1 MGKYD
6 DAIGGGK
13 IILDVEEVL
22 NEESAKKVDE
32 RIKKQKAE
40 LEKPIEVEIK
50 TDRAVKRLEELTKA
64 ANQVKSDLQ
73 EALSSKKS
81 FEDIN
86 ELVSKYETL
95 KKNIKALTPNIDKNN
110 ASLKESNKALK
121 DTKKLIDQLS
131 VSQEKLNKTKK
142 NKSIDSTVKQVD
154 ASKDLV
160 SSTEQAIN
168 AQEKQTKIIK
178 EQVKVTEKLAV
189 AQEKA
194 TNEQAKYMYHA
205 GKFRDNGRK
214 SESLGSLYPGRS
226 TGFYGTGTYGVDSSH
241 IKEISTGQYG
251 KKPMSIID
259 TSSYNLYNATTD
271 KVASLLHLFLQQLTD
286 KIYGSKGSKRI
297 NALYSD
303 FNKLF
308 PDNTIITTYDEF
320 KRVVEEIATY
330 VSQNKGRYPQMYDL
344 DSAPTMFMKKL
355 GYEGINTLGTSH
367 ANTTYG
373 TVIYDLK
380 EESIICKEITDELQ
394 KQQILEGNIS
404 EVIALNSKK
413 KQEEADATKKPV
425 QEQERA
431 IKKQERLTAA
441 VEETVQARQEDAK
454 ITVRTIEQVNAELE
468 QEKQKLQEINSE
480 IERNNNAF
488 QNLYDKKRNY
498 GKVVFETDSAVYDTE
513 ILSLASK
520 ELKEFNDLL
529 LTRNKFQ
536 EKYIKLRDIISRY
549 YVGERMEDYT
559 IDRGLYKDMDQYIS
573 ENHDMRLLDKFFQ
586 QGQKTTNKETNEL
599 FKNIVGELQSDGA
612 TVSRLLSSGEVY
624 GAQIRRELN
633 SEETNLN
640 QTNQRLLAE
649 REAQLT
655 KINALRQEELDL
667 TTKAGQEEIKNTQ
680 IAKTKSRYYE
690 IDEKA
695 AKLSKQMRSFDDYK
709 AGSATASYR
718 SAIDEIAKIVEEKK
732 AQFPD
737 QSDKLDELFDRYAR
751 NLATFI
757 NRDNQIG
764 AQYPSVMISGAGNYN
779 TKKHNRQMASWGK
792 NYQYYDE
799 KVLPI
804 ESRIRSFG
812 STGTIAIRNDES
824 DALEKLEAKLEY
836 MKYWHEIM
844 VEVNKYYRKNKT
856 LEGFEGVGSDELERI
871 KNDLAI
877 IKQVGMYDVP
887 YPQYALSNDNQNINR
902 IEGRIAE
909 LKRLKENKGLQENND
924 IYKLWTDKQDMRI
937 RISFEVGKPDQEI
950 IDMLKGKS
958 FKWSPKNKAWQRQ
971 LTDNAVYDTKR
982 LQEDLHEFYGITSVP
997 DTQSNIPAVEKVQS
1011 LITDLANKY
1020 GESSFSNIFGET
1032 VAQFG
1037 ELNASNAIELYD
1049 VLIAKEKEYIAQC
1062 EREAEVRKK
1071 AAPELAKFAQEQ
1083 NQVLNNLI
1091 NYTEDSAEEINKIV
1105 TEFCNKIQNES
1116 MSATEAIEGFTLAI
1130 QEYGKAAGILKN
1142 NDNIIS
1148 APTIETVSTNEP
1160 EVKLFTK
1167 PKNNQEKLFN
1177 TLATGENAFK
1187 SKSKGDISGFNLADR
1202 ETIAEAIVQG
1212 LQQGLNEIN
1221 IVVNNGKT
1229 TLTLAGGVK
1238 AAAEILNSL
1247 GFQAIESEITKFVQH
1262 AFNKKDIKGYF
1273 ANSENGHYISDNY
1286 QMYRISRP
1294 LNEMES
1300 KIFSTFTENQSL
1312 LDVLNGGK
1320 YATATLPNNVRE
1332 VSIDIPGGKK
1342 GGEKHYIFKTEDGQ
1356 YLVVRKSYLDN
1367 IRKVSSVI
1375 KYIPNQTKNGRNISP
1390 LYGFDKN
1397 NNVVAATTP
1406 VRTQE
1411 SPEKL
1416 FNSALPTSKRF
1427 SVIND
1432 KPLNIAGTDVI
1443 IEKKKQIQAFSEATK
1458 QAQQQADAEER
1469 VAQAAENAESEN
1481 AKLTSSYKG
1490 LADAVERYVESSKK
1504 LWAAYDNGEDFSKFA
1519 EERNA
1524 AIEKIASLFPAD
1536 DISGIPAS
1544 LSQSGYKIALQSK
1557 EMSSQFAK
1565 DGAEATLKAIETNLG
1580 QAAEE
1585 VRLAEEA
1592 KRIEEERLAEEAKA
1606 KQIADETAET
1616 KRKQAEAA
1624 KEAARQAQAQA
1635 EAEKAAAEAA
1645 SKTVKSL
1652 NDANSTIDA
1661 SAEELIARDVN
1672 EALKQLRSAKN
1683 NETTLFTL
1691 KGVFEG
1697 EDLVE
1702 QAQEMVKN
1710 IAKQANLT
1718 LGKFNVKDDVIK
1730 VQLYNEELKV
1740 TVDQMYKLRA
1750 ATEEVESAQLE
1761 LVSQSFSQNVKALNE
1776 NTFDVEGVQQR
1787 ALASIEKVR
1796 SSLHG
1801 LEYDLTDL
1809 ENIAKN
1815 ISSQDD
1821 FNKFNNQLKAAQDNI
1836 QAIKNSTV
1844 SKNSMN
1850 PLANMQRD
1858 MQNANIEIETMRIKL
1873 EKFGN
1878 IDGVTKAKQMLEEM
1892 TSAAQQFNSAQ
1903 DAQGQQS
1910 AYNQYSNLR
1919 SQFKAQ
1925 TEYINAV
1932 KQLKDSQVSAA
1943 KQTDPI
1949 REQYK
1954 SLLDIINKINSVN
1967 SNILKYQGK
1976 DGGSGLFSGYISQL
1990 QSDKQ
1995 KLVSEL
2001 QSITQ
2006 EINNALSGGFV
2017 QGKEFSI
2024 PFTNIL
2030 SDDGGAVSSFL
2041 NDTKTQAALTTEE
2054 IEKLVAAL
2062 QKTQNI
2068 DVEAA
2073 ARVTEQFKS
2082 VQKTYKQ
2089 ITSLTTLDKNGSLY
2103 KGVEN
2108 VFAQIMQYKDTLSSD
2123 PTQWTPEQS
2132 ANLQVLIDK
2141 FNEYGNVLVQ
2151 VGQKEAQYFAG
2162 KTKYAQDTTMDNMIQ
2177 NETEKAK
2184 KLTDVQK
2191 QLEEAARSFAQK
2203 SGAENAFVTNFTQS
2217 ADGIAKLDFSIFDTA
2232 TNSLRNFRM
2241 EMGSVSEGMYVTE
2254 TTVNKALANIQAA
2267 QKQIQ
2272 SMSDL
2277 VVRLGQ
2283 SGVDINSDTATGQV
2297 SKLLQ
2302 LLQQLR
2308 AETAKGDG
2316 ADQSILSKLTKDAK
2330 LSCAEVEKLYK
2341 QLIQMQNSIN
2351 SGEAKSLG
2359 VVDLNG
2365 DKYSQMAEKIKE
2377 FAATFPDAALNIG
2390 KLNEETG
2397 KLPFTITS
2405 AGGEMTSFEAK
2416 VNSLNGQ
2423 MILQKKGVQQ
2433 LGSSWDQFKNSL
2445 SKTGKQ
2451 LMTALVGY
2459 NVFFKAISEI
2469 RKGINYV
2476 KEIDLAM
2483 TELKKVTDETEA
2495 SYDRFLKTASKTAG
2509 AIGSTVSDFTEATAN
2524 FARLG
2529 YTMEESADMAET
2541 AIVYKNVADGL
2552 DTVEES
2558 TESIISTMKAFGIES
2573 DDTMGIIDRFNEVGN
2588 NFAITSA
2595 GIGEALQRSASAL
2608 YEAGNTIDESIGL
2621 VTAANSVIQNPEQV
2635 GTALKTLALRLRG
2648 TKTELE
2654 EAGEDVDGMAEST
2667 SQLQAKLKAL
2677 THGKVDIMVDEN
2689 NFKNTTEILREM
2701 SAAWE
2706 DMTDI
2711 ERASALELM
2720 GGKRQANI
2728 LSSIIKNFDTVEDV
2742 IETSM
2747 NSQGSAL
2754 KENEKYLD
2762 SVQGRIDILT
2772 NSMQT
2777 LWNNTLNSDVLKFF
2791 LDIANAIVKVIDK
2804 VGLLG
2809 TAISAILAKNA
2820 FSKKSNFGNIFQF
2833 DQAGFKGGKTFSQSF
2848 GLNEKS
2854 FGGKLLKGIGS
2865 GFKEYIANLK
2875 NTEVAAAGAQASVNA
2890 LAGSEE
2896 AQGNASLF
2904 AAIKSKLAA
2913 AGITSI
2919 GAASAIAAV
2928 GVQVLNA
2935 ALTMGIG
2942 VLVSAVMQGIMSLI
2956 NKVAQSSENLKQEV
2970 TELTDAYETAKKS
2983 FSDNL
2988 DTLTTPSDT
2997 AAYKDLEEEFSK
3009 LTKGVDAY
3017 GNNISLT
3024 SDQYERYREIC
3035 ETICDLN
3042 PSLIDGYDSATE
3054 AIGRNASALSNL
3066 IEQQKRQARQEAQE
3080 YTKDENIKK
3089 ISKNAI
3095 NDYKDAQKE
3104 YYKAYGLNKKGKVK
3118 AKEGSLLSALESQ
3131 IDDGDW
3137 EDVAVATMK
3146 QLGYETDKIKEVL
3159 QQYYV
3164 DSEFDTGM
3172 WFTDYADLIVDN
3184 STLFNEEVQEAS
3196 ANLTNAKNT
3205 LETSKDGIIDT
3216 LLEIP
3221 SAMSQYDELGS
3232 SEKSF
3237 ITEWIKTSGKFK
3249 IDDEVT
3255 AKKTLEWKNEIR
3267 NMVLALSN
3275 DDYSIKSGE
3284 MKGTTAQD
3292 ILDSIFNLNPSTVN
3306 WASYKQQM
3314 SELIDYLWQAIGG
3327 ENNALGFENKQ
3338 ALALTLGVEID
3349 IDGSDGDLD
3358 ESKKQEIVK
3367 KLSKYY
3373 DMTEEA
3379 AQRWLDSQPAVKV
3392 QAWMETD
3399 WNLINSKSE
3408 MDEIIKPESSSES
3421 LVNTKTYS
3429 VLIDQ
3434 VNSYNEVLKESSDIL
3449 MEGTE
3454 TSEDYYNSLKE
3465 LGISEEDLGDCIDT
3479 ANGYMVTNVKK
3490 LKDLIKSSN
3499 KNIVSNT
3506 KLAKSQARL
3515 KYYELFKEMS
3525 GYINAEGKIVKG
3537 SAQQILALYNEMN
3550 ALEKTIAKYS
3560 MLEVQ
3565 LLGTTN
3571 AYEKFKQAQ
3580 EADSETDYISNAEEM
3595 VQALGEA
3602 FNTAELGTESAQA
3615 AIAGLVPESVYED
3628 LDTVDEKMSAIYDY
3642 FKKGKITQY
3651 FSLEFDDDGSIT
3663 SAEMKLGN
3671 LRKFIEDGLAN
3682 GVFTGND
3689 WQHFDLSK
3697 EFDDLEE
3704 GADKLQYLA
3713 DKMNVTKDVAF
3724 AFFKALEDH
3733 DIEWLNGDYTSMLED
3748 LLPESF
3754 ERDIYNA
3761 MQDIADLNAKLAD
3774 GSISAKEYAKQ
3785 FSSLSIELEAAKK
3798 ASRENMFG
3806 SDGVAD
3812 KNTQQVDKMDLSAV
3826 DGYFEANQKV
3836 ANAQTAVTE
3845 ATKKQIEAE
3854 KALSAARDDAN
3865 ISDSELKKLETGY
3878 SAATEEVLRCDTAL
3892 QKAIE
3897 KRDQFAQPTEMEI
3910 QVALDDIEQEIANA
3924 GDKFDKAIA
3933 ENFDV
3938 DENGYYT
3945 IKTDVD
3951 LTQLEAKYP
3960 GIKKYV
3966 DLLNSKTQLEAYA
3979 DTGEAEASLQDVVD
3993 SINEIV
3999 ESLNSIQLSLD
4010 KKSAEQLATDVRE
4023 TIANLPKDAVVFV
4036 KTLFTGKKGKEEVS
4050 TDETGDVD
4058 TDELAATSSDLAAT
4072 SSDAESNESIWT
4084 EIDTFFNETI
4094 PAKWTQFW
4102 DSLGGKFD
4110 EIQEQAEILKTKVAE
4125 FFTITIPEKW
4135 DGFWEAVGEK
4145 IDEIKEQAGILQ
4157 EKVNDFFT
4165 NVFPEKWDEFW
4176 ENVGDFL
4183 TEDAPYAIGYAA
4195 GTVKNFFTDTI
4206 PEKWDEFWGAVG
4218 EKFNEVKANAEVLK
4232 QRVIDFF
4239 TVTIPAKWSE
4249 FWTEVGVKI
4258 DELKAN
4264 AEILETKVVD
4274 FFTVT
4279 IPTKW
4284 AEFWDGVG
4292 VKIDE
4297 LKAQAEVLKTKIT
4310 DFFTVTIPTKWTEF
4324 WTNVGTFIAET
4335 IPQGIEMIETGIT
4348 TFFTV
4353 TLPAKINGLW
4363 AGITSFIAEKAK
4375 AFWSNLTSG
4384 FKAGDEGEEYGSGK
4398 GGGSGVN
4405 GTAHVHGTAHSS
4417 GNWGLPTSE
4426 HNALVGEL
4434 GPEMVVDP
4442 TTGRYYTVGDNG
4454 AEMVNLK
4461 KGSIIFNHKQTED
4474 LLKHGYVTSRGKMHA
4489 DGTAHAEGN
4498 AHVTIW
4504 SEGSSKQQW
4513 EGTGYSGPYDST
4525 YDLSDTLS
4533 NAADSLSDSADSL
4546 SDATDE
4552 FEEVFDWVEVRLNE
4566 LDEILDLLDAKLEN
4580 AVGYSAKNNIIDQML
4595 GVSNTKMSNLQ
4606 AGLEEYSDY
4615 AAKLLAQIPSQY
4627 QAAAQNG
4634 AIAIEEFAGEADE
4647 ATLEAIKNYRE
4658 WAEKVA
4664 DLTQQMEELN
4674 TKISKL
4680 ARQKFDNVADQYDDV
4695 VGIIENQNEKLEAQ
4709 VDLMEDRG
4717 YVASKKYYE
4726 KMISNTQKQA
4736 AELVKERNELQ
4747 RVLDEQV
4754 KLGNIKVNS
4763 SDWYEMV
4770 DQLYEIDAAIVECT
4784 ADTESYQN
4792 AINDIYWDNFDEL
4805 IDRLDYL
4812 SNETQNLIDLMENS
4826 GDLVDENGNW
4836 TDEGITSLGLY
4847 AQQMEIAEYTAKQYE
4862 QAIKDLNK
4870 DYAAGKYSE
4879 AEYTEKLNEL
4889 KSAQYDAIEAYYDAQ
4904 DAIVDLNKTRVDA
4917 IKDGIQKEIDAY
4929 EELIKKK
4936 KEELSAEKDLYDF
4949 QKSVSEQQKS
4959 IADIERKLAAL
4970 STDNSASAVAKKKQ
4984 LEAELAEAKA
4994 ELDESYYD
5002 RSIDQRQE
5010 ALDKE
5015 LEDFQ
5020 EEKDA
5025 EIEKLDEYLE
5035 NVEQV
5040 VADSLMTV
5048 QANASTVYDT
5058 LNEKADEYNLNLSNA
5073 ILTPWRDGAV
5083 AVSEYQ
5089 TTFDT
5094 AASSTMDQLEA
5105 MKMKWQEV
5113 IDQMTI
5119 AAGMEIKAQEAQNNR
5134 YTQAKNPA
5142 PQTVK
5147 PQTTTQKPAQTQ
5159 KKTIKV
5165 GGKINAGRATIYSDC
5180 YGGGANT
5187 QYYSKDPIYVVL
5199 EERNGYLK
5207 VRHHSLKSG
5216 VTGWFKKSAVKA
5228 YAKGSKGID
5237 EDQLAL
5243 LHELGDELILHAGKN
5258 GKLEYLSKGTG
5269 VVPADLTERLMNL
5282 AMNPQ
5287 EVLDRSRP
5295 QITMSPNISNNEI
5308 NLNLEIGE
5316 VVHIDEVTN
5325 DTIPDLTKAID
5336 KQLDSYM
5343 AKLNNSLKRFAR

>member
-1 MGKYD
+1 M
-6 DAIGGGK
+6 
-13 IILDVEEVL
+13 
-22 NEESAKKVDE
+22 
-32 RIKKQKAE
+32 
-40 LEKPIEVEIK
+40 
-50 TDRAVKRLEELTKA
+50 
-64 ANQVKSDLQ
+64 
-73 EALSSKKS
+73 
-81 FEDIN
+81 
-86 ELVSKYETL
+86 
-95 KKNIKALTPNIDKNN
+95 
-110 ASLKESNKALK
+110 
-121 DTKKLIDQLS
+121 
-131 VSQEKLNKTKK
+131 
-142 NKSIDSTVKQVD
+142 
-154 ASKDLV
+154 V
-160 SSTEQAIN
+160 SS
-168 AQEKQTKIIK
+168 
-178 EQVKVTEKLAV
+178 
-189 AQEKA
+189 
-194 TNEQAKYMYHA
+194 
-205 GKFRDNGRK
+205 
-214 SESLGSLYPGRS
+214 
-226 TGFYGTGTYGVDSSH
+226 
-241 IKEISTGQYG
+241 
-251 KKPMSIID
+251 
-259 TSSYNLYNATTD
+259 
-271 KVASLLHLFLQQLTD
+271 
-286 KIYGSKGSKRI
+286 
-297 NALYSD
+297 
-303 FNKLF
+303 
-308 PDNTIITTYDEF
+308 
-320 KRVVEEIATY
+320 
-330 VSQNKGRYPQMYDL
+330 
-344 DSAPTMFMKKL
+344 
-355 GYEGINTLGTSH
+355 
-367 ANTTYG
+367 
-373 TVIYDLK
+373 
-380 EESIICKEITDELQ
+380 
-394 KQQILEGNIS
+394 
-404 EVIALNSKK
+404 
-413 KQEEADATKKPV
+413 
-425 QEQERA
+425 
-431 IKKQERLTAA
+431 
-441 VEETVQARQEDAK
+441 
-454 ITVRTIEQVNAELE
+454 
-468 QEKQKLQEINSE
+468 
-480 IERNNNAF
+480 
-488 QNLYDKKRNY
+488 
-498 GKVVFETDSAVYDTE
+498 
-513 ILSLASK
+513 
-520 ELKEFNDLL
+520 
-529 LTRNKFQ
+529 
-536 EKYIKLRDIISRY
+536 
-549 YVGERMEDYT
+549 
-559 IDRGLYKDMDQYIS
+559 
-573 ENHDMRLLDKFFQ
+573 
-586 QGQKTTNKETNEL
+586 
-599 FKNIVGELQSDGA
+599 
-612 TVSRLLSSGEVY
+612 
-624 GAQIRRELN
+624 
-633 SEETNLN
+633 
-640 QTNQRLLAE
+640 
-649 REAQLT
+649 
-655 KINALRQEELDL
+655 
-667 TTKAGQEEIKNTQ
+667 
-680 IAKTKSRYYE
+680 
-690 IDEKA
+690 
-695 AKLSKQMRSFDDYK
+695 
-709 AGSATASYR
+709 
-718 SAIDEIAKIVEEKK
+718 
-732 AQFPD
+732 
-737 QSDKLDELFDRYAR
+737 
-751 NLATFI
+751 
-757 NRDNQIG
+757 
-764 AQYPSVMISGAGNYN
+764 
-779 TKKHNRQMASWGK
+779 W
-792 NYQYYDE
+792 
-799 KVLPI
+799 
-804 ESRIRSFG
+804 
-812 STGTIAIRNDES
+812 
-824 DALEKLEAKLEY
+824 
-836 MKYWHEIM
+836 
-844 VEVNKYYRKNKT
+844 
-856 LEGFEGVGSDELERI
+856 
-871 KNDLAI
+871 
-877 IKQVGMYDVP
+877 
-887 YPQYALSNDNQNINR
+887 
-902 IEGRIAE
+902 
-909 LKRLKENKGLQENND
+909 
-924 IYKLWTDKQDMRI
+924 
-937 RISFEVGKPDQEI
+937 
-950 IDMLKGKS
+950 
-958 FKWSPKNKAWQRQ
+958 
-971 LTDNAVYDTKR
+971 
-982 LQEDLHEFYGITSVP
+982 
-997 DTQSNIPAVEKVQS
+997 
-1011 LITDLANKY
+1011 
-1020 GESSFSNIFGET
+1020 
-1032 VAQFG
+1032 
-1037 ELNASNAIELYD
+1037 
-1049 VLIAKEKEYIAQC
+1049 
-1062 EREAEVRKK
+1062 
-1071 AAPELAKFAQEQ
+1071 
-1083 NQVLNNLI
+1083 
-1091 NYTEDSAEEINKIV
+1091 
-1105 TEFCNKIQNES
+1105 
-1116 MSATEAIEGFTLAI
+1116 
-1130 QEYGKAAGILKN
+1130 
-1142 NDNIIS
+1142 
-1148 APTIETVSTNEP
+1148 
-1160 EVKLFTK
+1160 
-1167 PKNNQEKLFN
+1167 
-1177 TLATGENAFK
+1177 
-1187 SKSKGDISGFNLADR
+1187 
-1202 ETIAEAIVQG
+1202 
-1212 LQQGLNEIN
+1212 
-1221 IVVNNGKT
+1221 
-1229 TLTLAGGVK
+1229 
-1238 AAAEILNSL
+1238 
-1247 GFQAIESEITKFVQH
+1247 
-1262 AFNKKDIKGYF
+1262 YF
-1273 ANSENGHYISDNY
+1273 AN
-1286 QMYRISRP
+1286 
-1294 LNEMES
+1294 ES
-1300 KIFSTFTENQSL
+1300 
-1312 LDVLNGGK
+1312 
-1320 YATATLPNNVRE
+1320 
-1332 VSIDIPGGKK
+1332 
-1342 GGEKHYIFKTEDGQ
+1342 
-1356 YLVVRKSYLDN
+1356 
-1367 IRKVSSVI
+1367 
-1375 KYIPNQTKNGRNISP
+1375 
-1390 LYGFDKN
+1390 
-1397 NNVVAATTP
+1397 
-1406 VRTQE
+1406 
-1411 SPEKL
+1411 
-1416 FNSALPTSKRF
+1416 
-1427 SVIND
+1427 
-1432 KPLNIAGTDVI
+1432 
-1443 IEKKKQIQAFSEATK
+1443 
-1458 QAQQQADAEER
+1458 
-1469 VAQAAENAESEN
+1469 
-1481 AKLTSSYKG
+1481 
-1490 LADAVERYVESSKK
+1490 
-1504 LWAAYDNGEDFSKFA
+1504 
-1519 EERNA
+1519 
-1524 AIEKIASLFPAD
+1524 
-1536 DISGIPAS
+1536 
-1544 LSQSGYKIALQSK
+1544 
-1557 EMSSQFAK
+1557 
-1565 DGAEATLKAIETNLG
+1565 
-1580 QAAEE
+1580 
-1585 VRLAEEA
+1585 
-1592 KRIEEERLAEEAKA
+1592 
-1606 KQIADETAET
+1606 
-1616 KRKQAEAA
+1616 
-1624 KEAARQAQAQA
+1624 
-1635 EAEKAAAEAA
+1635 
-1645 SKTVKSL
+1645 
-1652 NDANSTIDA
+1652 
-1661 SAEELIARDVN
+1661 
-1672 EALKQLRSAKN
+1672 
-1683 NETTLFTL
+1683 
-1691 KGVFEG
+1691 
-1697 EDLVE
+1697 
-1702 QAQEMVKN
+1702 
-1710 IAKQANLT
+1710 
-1718 LGKFNVKDDVIK
+1718 
-1730 VQLYNEELKV
+1730 
-1740 TVDQMYKLRA
+1740 
-1750 ATEEVESAQLE
+1750 
-1761 LVSQSFSQNVKALNE
+1761 
-1776 NTFDVEGVQQR
+1776 
-1787 ALASIEKVR
+1787 
-1796 SSLHG
+1796 
-1801 LEYDLTDL
+1801 
-1809 ENIAKN
+1809 
-1815 ISSQDD
+1815 
-1821 FNKFNNQLKAAQDNI
+1821 
-1836 QAIKNSTV
+1836 
-1844 SKNSMN
+1844 
-1850 PLANMQRD
+1850 
-1858 MQNANIEIETMRIKL
+1858 
-1873 EKFGN
+1873 
-1878 IDGVTKAKQMLEEM
+1878 
-1892 TSAAQQFNSAQ
+1892 
-1903 DAQGQQS
+1903 
-1910 AYNQYSNLR
+1910 
-1919 SQFKAQ
+1919 
-1925 TEYINAV
+1925 
-1932 KQLKDSQVSAA
+1932 
-1943 KQTDPI
+1943 
-1949 REQYK
+1949 
-1954 SLLDIINKINSVN
+1954 
-1967 SNILKYQGK
+1967 
-1976 DGGSGLFSGYISQL
+1976 
-1990 QSDKQ
+1990 
-1995 KLVSEL
+1995 
-2001 QSITQ
+2001 
-2006 EINNALSGGFV
+2006 
-2017 QGKEFSI
+2017 
-2024 PFTNIL
+2024 
-2030 SDDGGAVSSFL
+2030 
-2041 NDTKTQAALTTEE
+2041 
-2054 IEKLVAAL
+2054 
-2062 QKTQNI
+2062 
-2068 DVEAA
+2068 
-2073 ARVTEQFKS
+2073 
-2082 VQKTYKQ
+2082 
-2089 ITSLTTLDKNGSLY
+2089 
-2103 KGVEN
+2103 
-2108 VFAQIMQYKDTLSSD
+2108 
-2123 PTQWTPEQS
+2123 
-2132 ANLQVLIDK
+2132 
-2141 FNEYGNVLVQ
+2141 
-2151 VGQKEAQYFAG
+2151 
-2162 KTKYAQDTTMDNMIQ
+2162 
-2177 NETEKAK
+2177 
-2184 KLTDVQK
+2184 
-2191 QLEEAARSFAQK
+2191 
-2203 SGAENAFVTNFTQS
+2203 
-2217 ADGIAKLDFSIFDTA
+2217 
-2232 TNSLRNFRM
+2232 NSL
-2241 EMGSVSEGMYVTE
+2241 
-2254 TTVNKALANIQAA
+2254 
-2267 QKQIQ
+2267 
-2272 SMSDL
+2272 
-2277 VVRLGQ
+2277 
-2283 SGVDINSDTATGQV
+2283 
-2297 SKLLQ
+2297 
-2302 LLQQLR
+2302 
-2308 AETAKGDG
+2308 
-2316 ADQSILSKLTKDAK
+2316 
-2330 LSCAEVEKLYK
+2330 
-2341 QLIQMQNSIN
+2341 
-2351 SGEAKSLG
+2351 
-2359 VVDLNG
+2359 
-2365 DKYSQMAEKIKE
+2365 
-2377 FAATFPDAALNIG
+2377 
-2390 KLNEETG
+2390 
-2397 KLPFTITS
+2397 
-2405 AGGEMTSFEAK
+2405 
-2416 VNSLNGQ
+2416 
-2423 MILQKKGVQQ
+2423 
-2433 LGSSWDQFKNSL
+2433 
-2445 SKTGKQ
+2445 
-2451 LMTALVGY
+2451 
-2459 NVFFKAISEI
+2459 
-2469 RKGINYV
+2469 
-2476 KEIDLAM
+2476 
-2483 TELKKVTDETEA
+2483 
-2495 SYDRFLKTASKTAG
+2495 
-2509 AIGSTVSDFTEATAN
+2509 
-2524 FARLG
+2524 
-2529 YTMEESADMAET
+2529 
-2541 AIVYKNVADGL
+2541 
-2552 DTVEES
+2552 
-2558 TESIISTMKAFGIES
+2558 
-2573 DDTMGIIDRFNEVGN
+2573 N

-2762 SVQGRIDILT
+2762 SVKGRIDILT

-2791 LDIANAIVKVIDK
+2791 LDIANAIVKVTDK

-2809 TAISAILAKNA
+2809 TVISAILAKNA

-2896 AQGNASLF
+2896 VQGNASVF

-2913 AGITSI
+2913 AGITSV

-2928 GVQVLNA
+2928 GVQILNA

-2942 VLVSAVMQGIMSLI
+2942 LLISAAMQGIMSLI

-3327 ENNALGFENKQ
+3327 ENNTLGFENKQ

-3429 VLIDQ
+3429 VLIGQ

-3580 EADSETDYISNAEEM
+3580 EADSETDYISDAEEM

-3761 MQDIADLNAKLAD
+3761 MQNIADLNAKLAD

-3966 DLLNSKTQLEAYA
+3966 DLLNSKTQLDAYA

-4058 TDELAATSSDLAAT
+4058 TDELAATSSDELAAT

-4145 IDEIKEQAGILQ
+4145 IDGIKEQAGILQ

-4176 ENVGDFL
+4176 EDVGDFL

-4249 FWTEVGVKI
+4249 FWTEIGVKI

-4279 IPTKW
+4279 IPAKW

-4363 AGITSFIAEKAK
+4363 EGITSFIAEKAK

-4525 YDLSDTLS
+4525 YDLSDSLS

-4647 ATLEAIKNYRE
+4647 ETLEAIKNYRE

-4726 KMISNTQKQA
+4726 KMISNTQKQT

-4747 RVLDEQV
+4747 RILDEEV
-4754 KLGNIKVNS
+4754 KAGHIKVGDS
-4763 SDWYEMV
+4763 KWYEMV

-4805 IDRLDYL
+4805 IDQLDYL